1 VRHVPA
7 DQGSPTVRGRRL
19 AAELRRLRERTGL
32 TGEEVAERL
41 GWSGSKISRIELHRI
56 GIKQR
61 DLRRLLD
68 LYHVTDPHRSEL
80 LALARESTQKTWLER
95 AAGNLPAE
103 YAEHLRTEAEARS
116 IWAWEPLVVPGLLQT
131 AEYAAAVMEGWQVM
145 FALPP
150 AETERRVRARLI
162 RQQLL
167 TKDPPLELAVVMDES
182 VLHRKFGGKSVMR
195 QQLDQLIEL
204 SHLPSIKL
212 RVLRLAENHP
222 IGCGSFYGL
231 RFPQVHE
238 VSLPDTV
245 AVEHLLGTYYVR
257 DEEHTHK
264 FWVTFKELMAE
275 SLDAAASRSLIA
287 QTSHERWS

>member
-1 VRHVPA
+1 MPS

-19 AAELRRLRERTGL
+19 AAELRRLRERSGL
-32 TGEEVAERL
+32 TGEAVAHRL

-68 LYHVTDPHRSEL
+68 LYGVADPHRSEL

-95 AAGNLPAE
+95 AAGDLPAE
-103 YAEHLRTEAEARS
+103 YAEHLRTEAEAQS

-131 AEYAAAVMEGWQVM
+131 AEYAAAVMQGWQSM

-150 AETERRVRARLI
+150 AETERRARSRLI

-167 TKDPPLELAVVMDES
+167 TKDPPLELAVVIDES
-182 VLHRKFGGKSVMR
+182 VLHRKFGDKHVMR
-195 QQLDQLIEL
+195 QQLGQLIKL
-204 SHLPSIKL
+204 SYLPTIKL
-212 RVLRLAENHP
+212 RVLTLAEIHP

-238 VSLPDTV
+238 VPLPDTV
-245 AVEHLLGTYYVR
+245 AVEHLLGTYYIK
-257 DEEHTHK
+257 DEEDTHK
-264 FWVTFKELMAE
+264 FWVTFKELMTE
-275 SLDAAASRSLIA
+275 SLDAVASRSLIE
-287 QTSHERWS
+287 QTSQQMWS